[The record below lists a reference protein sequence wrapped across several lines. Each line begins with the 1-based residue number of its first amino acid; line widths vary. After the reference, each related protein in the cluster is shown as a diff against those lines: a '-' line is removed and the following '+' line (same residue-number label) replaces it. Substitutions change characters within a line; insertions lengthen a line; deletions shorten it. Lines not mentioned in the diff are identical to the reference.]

1 MLNMEGRPAIPGLA
15 ESSLR
20 QALQEDDRQMANS
33 GTGNGT
39 YIPQPDIFDSITPE
53 EIVIIA
59 SVFAI
64 FLASELSDDNATS
77 LAFFFSTMGSNMG
90 LFIDRRGRERIPAL
104 PGVG

>member
-1 MLNMEGRPAIPGLA
+1 MPNNGTGGSYGSGPDSGIGTGPG
-15 ESSLR
+15 SG
-20 QALQEDDRQMANS
+20 S
-33 GTGNGT
+33 GTPGPGGT

-64 FLASELSDDNATS
+64 FLASELSDDNASS
-77 LAFFFSTMGSNMG
+77 LAFFFSTIGSNMG
-90 LFIDRRGRERIPAL
+90 LFIDRRGRERIPQI